1 MKKKIGITLFW
12 LVIAAGFVF
21 LFSYSTS
28 PLYPTYYGND
38 SAQFQTIGKCWLKG
52 AVPYRDLFDH
62 KGPWIFFINMLGYL
76 LTGTKYG
83 IFLIQIVCMWI
94 SLYFLY
100 KTAKYGLHRTGYA
113 LGTVLVS
120 MFFLFLNYGEANLTE
135 EYCLPFI
142 CASAYYIYVYFN
154 EEYHQHSP
162 RAAFLYGM
170 AFCVCFY
177 TRVTNCVLVAAG
189 VLAITVSLIRYREF
203 KNLWQNILGFLGGTL
218 SVFLPFAV
226 YFATQGALGDMLYG
240 TLLYNLVYS
249 KKITPWYMQ
258 ANKDTYLLFI
268 YIYFCAYS
276 ILLTAIWTALRKKW
290 GLTGWF
296 LIAGII
302 EMYLYINS
310 TLFYHYP
317 MVVLP
322 QFIFL
327 VIEIFPL
334 ATSLK
339 CVKIKKA
346 SIVILLLFISYG
358 IFYFKGWL
366 GNIQKYRQSFDEGYY
381 QILTYV
387 PDDEKGLLMAYGDV
401 RIKQIY
407 LEYNIVPLYT
417 HFSIQEWHASF
428 DDNTKNQIH
437 DEFAACKA
445 KWILAEQP
453 YDGIADILSE
463 HYTLV
468 VAESGYELYRLRDEG
483 EEE

>member
-1 MKKKIGITLFW
+1 MKKKIGIALFW

-52 AVPYRDLFDH
+52 AIPYRDLFDH

-177 TRVTNCVLVAAG
+177 TRVTNCAA
-189 VLAITVSLIRYREF
+189 VS
-203 KNLWQNILGFLGGTL
+203 
-218 SVFLPFAV
+218 
-226 YFATQGALGDMLYG
+226 
-240 TLLYNLVYS
+240 
-249 KKITPWYMQ
+249 TP
-258 ANKDTYLLFI
+258 TPT
-268 YIYFCAYS
+268 
-276 ILLTAIWTALRKKW
+276 TA
-290 GLTGWF
+290 
-296 LIAGII
+296 
-302 EMYLYINS
+302 
-310 TLFYHYP
+310 
-317 MVVLP
+317 
-322 QFIFL
+322 
-327 VIEIFPL
+327 
-334 ATSLK
+334 
-339 CVKIKKA
+339 
-346 SIVILLLFISYG
+346 
-358 IFYFKGWL
+358 
-366 GNIQKYRQSFDEGYY
+366 
-381 QILTYV
+381 
-387 PDDEKGLLMAYGDV
+387 
-401 RIKQIY
+401 
-407 LEYNIVPLYT
+407 
-417 HFSIQEWHASF
+417 
-428 DDNTKNQIH
+428 
-437 DEFAACKA
+437 
-445 KWILAEQP
+445 
-453 YDGIADILSE
+453 
-463 HYTLV
+463 
-468 VAESGYELYRLRDEG
+468 
-483 EEE
+483 